1 MRSRQAQPPWSGLRT
16 FFGAE
21 HSSIDQVAHGDTV
34 VIGVP
39 SDTTSGSRLGS
50 KYGPEALRDSSME
63 LRSYFDLATEK
74 TLYDIDAERDTRLR
88 FRSRLLDIGDAPVF
102 PSDIRKTAESVTA
115 VVAAATGAG
124 ALPVILGGD
133 HYITFPCF
141 RGFAEGCQAGSRS
154 SSSLPLGYMQI
165 DAHMDLNT
173 DNAIFGPHFH
183 GSNARLIMQLENVAP
198 RNVVWVGLRG
208 LCQREHWDFIRTSG
222 ATAFTAKQ
230 VLRDGAR
237 QVARRAAEIASRG
250 TDGIYVSIDIDVV
263 DIAEAPG
270 TGAIEFGGIAAL
282 DLLAIVDELSTC
294 EKIRAVDLMEV
305 APNLDPSGVTQR
317 LGVAA
322 LLGILRERLFEEY

>member
-1 MRSRQAQPPWSGLRT
+1 
-16 FFGAE
+16 
-21 HSSIDQVAHGDTV
+21 
-34 VIGVP
+34 
-39 SDTTSGSRLGS
+39 
-50 KYGPEALRDSSME
+50 
-63 LRSYFDLATEK
+63 
-74 TLYDIDAERDTRLR
+74 
-88 FRSRLLDIGDAPVF
+88 
-102 PSDIRKTAESVTA
+102 
-115 VVAAATGAG
+115 
-124 ALPVILGGD
+124 
-133 HYITFPCF
+133 
-141 RGFAEGCQAGSRS
+141 
-154 SSSLPLGYMQI
+154 MQI